1 MRIEFFAKKNTQIQ
15 QQSAVEINEDF
26 FYYPKNLRSKS
37 QFLLWSFSD
46 CVIMVV
52 IICLCM
58 FLWDYT
64 RFHPLLTLPLVYA
77 FLSARIEDINILTRI
92 KEILDFMLK
101 PNVFKN
107 NSKPN
112 SSQQLLGSKYI
123 SEDGRYFAET
133 GRYVFW
139 NVEPFNLAVL
149 SPGAISILVNQMTS
163 VLKQCSNLEI
173 LALDSARSLDEN
185 ISFLKK
191 RIEEETNPAVK
202 KLLES
207 DLAEISDKSQS
218 ANNSRKYLFIL
229 KIAPGKPVTQDLPLI
244 SRYTKIMQDNGLNAV
259 QLLKPEIK
267 KVLAN
272 YFDITTSDLPDIDG
286 LQYRDEKGDD
296 NLVW

>member
-1 MRIEFFAKKNTQIQ
+1 MNIFKREKMQIPR
-15 QQSAVEINEDF
+15 QSAVEINEDY

-52 IICLCM
+52 IICLCL

-64 RFHPLLTLPLVYA
+64 RFHPLLTVPIVYA

-123 SEDGRYFAET
+123 SEDGIYFTET

-149 SPGAISILVNQMTS
+149 SPGATNTLVNQMTS

-173 LALDSARSLDEN
+173 LALDSARSLDDN
-185 ISFLKK
+185 ISFLKR

-207 DLAEISDKSQS
+207 DFAEISDKSQS

-259 QLLKPEIK
+259 QLLKPELK

-286 LQYRDEKGDD
+286 LQYQDEKGDD

>member
-1 MRIEFFAKKNTQIQ
+1 MKFLKHSKVPTMQHSI
-15 QQSAVEINEDF
+15 VEINEDY

-37 QFLLWSFSD
+37 QFFLWIFSD
-46 CVIMVV
+46 CVIF
-52 IICLCM
+52 IAIFC
-58 FLWDYT
+58 
-64 RFHPLLTLPLVYA
+64 LTLLIWDFTKIHALLIIPFIFA
-77 FLSARIEDINILTRI
+77 FLTIRVDDINILTRI
-92 KEILDFMLK
+92 KEMFNYLYK
-101 PNVFKN
+101 EKSFKN
-107 NSKPN
+107 NNKPN

-123 SEDGRYFAET
+123 SEDGIYFAEA

-163 VLKQCSNLEI
+163 MLKQCPDLEI
-173 LALDSARSLDEN
+173 LALDSARSLDDN

-244 SRYTKIMQDNGLNAV
+244 SRYTKIIQDNGLNAV

-286 LQYRDEKGDD
+286 LQYQDEKGDD

>member
-1 MRIEFFAKKNTQIQ
+1 MNIFKREKMQIPR
-15 QQSAVEINEDF
+15 QSAVEINEDF